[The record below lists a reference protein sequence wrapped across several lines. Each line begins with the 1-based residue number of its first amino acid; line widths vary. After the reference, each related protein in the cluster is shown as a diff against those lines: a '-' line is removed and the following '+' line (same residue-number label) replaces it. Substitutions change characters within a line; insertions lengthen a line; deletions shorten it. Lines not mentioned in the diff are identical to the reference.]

1 MDQIRISATNGERCS
16 NETHRFRIGN
26 EVTDAEYFQASAGT
40 FASELE
46 SAIIRHGVKHGARS
60 HWNIQVR
67 GRESERKNDWRQIQ
81 NPDTGGVM
89 AVTAQIAYAPDTSAT
104 LFEWACN
111 TVQMMRDIHSLAD
124 GLANLAT
131 DDQ

>member
-1 MDQIRISATNGERCS
+1 MAQIRISATNGERCH

-26 EVTDAEYFQASAGT
+26 EVPDAEYFQASSNT
-40 FASELE
+40 FAAELE
-46 SAIIRHGVKHGARS
+46 SAIIRHGLRHGKRS

-67 GRESERKNDWRQIQ
+67 GRESERESDWRQIQ
-81 NPDTGGVM
+81 NPDTGGVI
-89 AVTAQIAYAPDTSAT
+89 AVTAEIAHAPDTAAI

-131 DDQ
+131 ETK